1 MGTTTHLNINQELE
15 YLLKEAGKEAST
27 LLAEAMEEGVHLLYM
42 RYVRE
47 AYLMKKIDRKKA
59 IQLVGLSAIE
69 ELESAWQAVESDIR
83 WGLKGE

>member
-1 MGTTTHLNINQELE
+1 MGTTHLNINQELE